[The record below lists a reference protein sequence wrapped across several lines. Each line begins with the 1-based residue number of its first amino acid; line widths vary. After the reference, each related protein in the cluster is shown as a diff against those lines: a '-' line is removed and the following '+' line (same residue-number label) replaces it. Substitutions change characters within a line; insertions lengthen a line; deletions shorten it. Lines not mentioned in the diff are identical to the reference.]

1 MEKLRN
7 DEIHTLYSAPNIVR
21 NIKSFGW
28 EGHVARISRM
38 TKNIHVIEEPEIKT
52 LLEDVGV
59 YERMIL
65 KWVVDRV

>member
-38 TKNIHVIEEPEIKT
+38 TKNIHVIGEPERRDHVKG
-52 LLEDVGV
+52 VGV
-59 YERMIL
+59 DERMIL